1 MDINCAECGAG
12 INRKSTLERRV
23 KAFCNADCRSKF
35 YGTRKVSR
43 ACLFCSAPF
52 ICNESNEL
60 KKYCSQECGHKA
72 RKNKVKTERQCV
84 TCSKPFATA
93 FDHQR
98 FCSTVCRLADRF
110 VRVYGERSKPTQYT
124 STCAWCNEAIVKDT
138 PFYHPTHYHRDC
150 AKKAERARYRL
161 KTIKR
166 QGASTGI
173 RISVDELAE
182 RDGFIC
188 YLCNGQVDMTVPRLS
203 PNGATV
209 DHIVPISRG
218 GLDTLE
224 NIKLTHWKCNRA
236 KGAKLIEELNA

>member
-1 MDINCAECGAG
+1 MFINCAECGLETKRLATPE
-12 INRKSTLERRV
+12 RKIR
-23 KAFCNADCRSKF
+23 AFCNADCRSIF
-35 YGTRKVSR
+35 YGINKVER
-43 ACLFCSAPF
+43 ACGFCGNVYICNASNNQKLFCSK
-52 ICNESNEL
+52 S
-60 KKYCSQECGHKA
+60 CGAKA
-72 RKNKVKTERQCV
+72 RKNKIKV
-84 TCSKPFATA
+84 TRSCLICSESFLTA

-98 FCSTVCRLADRF
+98 FCSRRCRESNYYLKA
-110 VRVYGERSKPTQYT
+110 YGSSEKPKTYT
-124 STCAWCNEAIVKDT
+124 STCAWCAESIVKDT